1 MPINRSLVREFRSDR
16 RIAILAGVVLAFMGL
31 FQLTMSI
38 AFTADGAPAFLGVL
52 GAVLLI
58 LSAVAFT
65 YRSAVR
71 IDRQTGRVVRTRRA
85 LIWTQVRDFPLAD
98 FQGVGVGMAT
108 RSRGGGSSASYFV
121 QLLGPR
127 NLNMPGM
134 SGDRE
139 GIRSAARELGEYLSL
154 PVEDNPRTIFFHWR
168 F

>member
-1 MPINRSLVREFRSDR
+1 MSTNEALAREFRSDW
-16 RIAILAGVVLAFMGL
+16 RIATLAGVVLACIGL
-31 FQLTMSI
+31 FQLAMSI
-38 AFTADGAPAFLGVL
+38 AFAADGAPAFLGVL
-52 GAVLLI
+52 GAALLI

-85 LIWTQVRDFPLAD
+85 LIWTHVRDFPLAD

-108 RSRGGGSSASYFV
+108 RSRGGRSSASYFV

-134 SGDRE
+134 SGDR
-139 GIRSAARELGEYLSL
+139 GGVRSAARELGEYLRL
-154 PVEDNPRTIFFHWR
+154 PVDDNPRTVFFRWR
-168 F
+168 L